1 MKALGNLVAY
11 CVKEKKPCVWWVEKY
26 FMDCLCNLNDEL
38 SFGFGML
45 YTASTVVL
53 VLQTIYYDHFY
64 SWWKC
69 RQIRHSQQRV
79 EEEKEPSKSPKPADE
94 SGIPIPGGPIAQSH
108 RKFYYTSA
116 RSLAGSS
123 TPPTWSYLRAARS
136 GPSAMGY
143 TDDHSSDDDVSFL
156 SSSNIS
162 VTQPKPIPRPAGW
175 GAFLATS
182 VSLPQGSKALKQV
195 YMGLS
200 GRRLLQEES
209 MENNVYGQ
217 WLGWMMA
224 AIYMGGRIPQIWLN
238 GLNPLMFFFA
248 LVANAAYVASIL
260 VRTSE
265 WDKIKANM
273 PWLLDAVVCVLLD
286 LFYIYYRYM
295 RKRSTSGR
303 KDHGDYMEANKALL
317 ISSARISFAKI
328 CVEIGLDSLPN
339 DFLIKCEDQSVE
351 IGVEYL
357 WTPSKCSKCDQLAI
371 AKETGRRLGMGT
383 NMYPSSALLGQHKDE
398 SIAALPVDEL
408 IEKADGF
415 AGVFPEHKYEIV
427 KRLQARKH
435 ICGMTSDGVNDA
447 PALKKAD
454 IGIVVAD
461 ATDAARNASDIVLTE
476 PGLSVIISAVL
487 TSRAIFQRMKNYTVN
502 RAGSRPR
509 QGGSHLRVLYIF
521 KCFPF
526 TYFPFISALTAW
538 FYVTHPHMEVR
549 FPTLMVLIIAILN
562 DGTIMAISKDRV
574 KPSPQPD
581 SWKLSEIFATGII
594 LGSYLAMMTAIF
606 FWAAYDTDI
615 FPKPISC
622 LPRQIMLID
631 IILSWLEK
639 KLPRNLSSLVDLRY
653 IEFYDAMSM
662 RMAIA
667 LSGHLLFGQPLMVKP
682 SKAEKNLVQT
692 NASGGGS
699 VVGSYI
705 AVDRKLYVGNLHFSI
720 TVFQLRQ
727 ESSYKSMIFIIDAV
741 LRCNGLSITGAATK
755 AVKLHLLSSWC
766 NGADSDPIHP
776 SKSVD
781 CKLAHLSDEVF
792 DSHILIAPAFVQK
805 LFAEA
810 STDSAR
816 CPYLA
821 NLEIERRKFLFGK
834 GDDDKLIEALMQY
847 FFSYIEFF
855 DAMPVP
861 MAIALSSQ
869 PLLG

>member
-38 SFGFGML
+38 SFGFGMVSLVCWGVAEIPQIITNFRTKSSHGVSLLFLLTWIAGDIFNLVGCLLEPATLPTQYYTALL

-200 GRRLLQEES
+200 GRRLLQQEQS

-238 GLNPLMFFFA
+238 IKRGSVEGLNPLMFFFA

-286 LFYIYYRYM
+286 LFIILQYIYYRYM

-303 KDHGDYMEANKALL
+303 EDHGDYMETNKALL
-317 ISSARISFAKI
+317 S
-328 CVEIGLDSLPN
+328 
-339 DFLIKCEDQSVE
+339 
-351 IGVEYL
+351 
-357 WTPSKCSKCDQLAI
+357 
-371 AKETGRRLGMGT
+371 
-383 NMYPSSALLGQHKDE
+383 
-398 SIAALPVDEL
+398 
-408 IEKADGF
+408 
-415 AGVFPEHKYEIV
+415 
-427 KRLQARKH
+427 
-435 ICGMTSDGVNDA
+435 
-447 PALKKAD
+447 
-454 IGIVVAD
+454 
-461 ATDAARNASDIVLTE
+461 
-476 PGLSVIISAVL
+476 
-487 TSRAIFQRMKNYTVN
+487 
-502 RAGSRPR
+502 
-509 QGGSHLRVLYIF
+509 
-521 KCFPF
+521 
-526 TYFPFISALTAW
+526 
-538 FYVTHPHMEVR
+538 
-549 FPTLMVLIIAILN
+549 
-562 DGTIMAISKDRV
+562 
-574 KPSPQPD
+574 
-581 SWKLSEIFATGII
+581 
-594 LGSYLAMMTAIF
+594 
-606 FWAAYDTDI
+606 
-615 FPKPISC
+615 
-622 LPRQIMLID
+622 
-631 IILSWLEK
+631 
-639 KLPRNLSSLVDLRY
+639 
-653 IEFYDAMSM
+653 
-662 RMAIA
+662 
-667 LSGHLLFGQPLMVKP
+667 
-682 SKAEKNLVQT
+682 
-692 NASGGGS
+692 
-699 VVGSYI
+699 
-705 AVDRKLYVGNLHFSI
+705 
-720 TVFQLRQ
+720 
-727 ESSYKSMIFIIDAV
+727 
-741 LRCNGLSITGAATK
+741 
-755 AVKLHLLSSWC
+755 
-766 NGADSDPIHP
+766 
-776 SKSVD
+776 
-781 CKLAHLSDEVF
+781 
-792 DSHILIAPAFVQK
+792 
-805 LFAEA
+805 
-810 STDSAR
+810 
-816 CPYLA
+816 
-821 NLEIERRKFLFGK
+821 
-834 GDDDKLIEALMQY
+834 
-847 FFSYIEFF
+847 
-855 DAMPVP
+855 
-861 MAIALSSQ
+861 
-869 PLLG
+869 